1 MMIQIRSCCLIDQN
15 KQIVTTKKNQSNQ
28 VIHDNPYKIFNNNY
42 GDNDYDDNLMTST
55 SMK

>member
-15 KQIVTTKKNQSNQ
+15 KQIVTKKNQSNQ